1 VVRGVE
7 SMPAPG
13 ESGIGWGMS
22 SGVRELR
29 VWQESVALAGDVIR
43 AARQGMRRETK
54 GVSESLMATALAIAT
69 HIADAYG
76 RATPAEQR
84 EAYHQGKRALLRLET
99 ELAVAK
105 HADLIPS
112 GSFTELAARA
122 GQVAKLLGGYLAYL
136 DRQLLDAEVR
146 TASAGAPP
154 GAERAPVSPGSV
166 RALS

>member
-1 VVRGVE
+1 
-7 SMPAPG
+7 
-13 ESGIGWGMS
+13 MS
-22 SGVRELR
+22 SGVREFR

-54 GVSESLMATALAIAT
+54 AVSESLMTTALSVAT
-69 HIADAYG
+69 YIADAYG

-99 ELAVAK
+99 ELAVSK
-105 HADLIPS
+105 HADLIPA

-136 DRQLLDAEVR
+136 DRQLLEAESR
-146 TASAGAPP
+146 GSSAGAPP
-154 GAERAPVSPGSV
+154 VGDRRPISPGSV
-166 RALS
+166 RAPS